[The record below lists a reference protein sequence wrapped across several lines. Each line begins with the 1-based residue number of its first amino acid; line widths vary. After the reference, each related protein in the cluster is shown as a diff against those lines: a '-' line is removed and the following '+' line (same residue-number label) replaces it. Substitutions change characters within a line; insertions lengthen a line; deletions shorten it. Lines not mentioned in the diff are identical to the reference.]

1 MGIELNIYAVP
12 AAISLL
18 LLIVET
24 VFLLVAL
31 PETRNLRPN
40 YQADRILAK
49 GNQPPAKDLSRIGQQ
64 KRLSLLNTLR
74 RSHFLF
80 LSVFSGIEF
89 TLTFLT
95 FDCGSLCHTRR
106 F

>member
-18 LLIVET
+18 LLIIET

-31 PETRNLRPN
+31 PETLNLRPN
-40 YQADRILAK
+40 YQANRIPTK
-49 GNQPPAKDLSRIGQQ
+49 GNKHPAKDLRRTGQQ
-64 KRLSLLNTLR
+64 RRLSLLNTLR
-74 RSHFLF
+74 RLHFLF

-95 FDCGSLCHTRR
+95 FDCGSLCHARR